1 MSEKKTSM
9 LFRFIKWCVKGVYPK
24 MQVCGAENLPE
35 EPVIIVGNHCQM
47 NGPIVGELYV
57 PGEPYI
63 WCAGEMMALQDVP

>member
-1 MSEKKTSM
+1 MTEKKTSV
-9 LFRFIKWCVKGVYPK
+9 LFKIIKWFVKAIYPK
-24 MQVCGAENLPE
+24 IRVEGAENLPD

-63 WCAGEMMALQDVP
+63 W